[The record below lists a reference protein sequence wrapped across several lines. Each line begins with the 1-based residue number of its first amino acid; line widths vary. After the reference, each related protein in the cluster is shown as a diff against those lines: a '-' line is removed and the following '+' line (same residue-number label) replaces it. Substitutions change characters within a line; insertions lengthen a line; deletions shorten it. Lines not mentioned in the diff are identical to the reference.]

1 MPEPVIGL
9 PTDPALIG
17 PTLPG
22 AAIGFCGKLPARGD
36 FVSIGLP
43 RGFVE
48 PWHDWMQR
56 MLAASRSALGED
68 WLPIWNVAP
77 IWRFALSAGSCGPDA
92 ALGLW
97 MPSVDRVGRQF
108 PLTFAA
114 VAAEIGI
121 AALIRDS
128 GSFLARAET
137 AGLDAIAAGLDP
149 GDVAA
154 RLAADIPSPEGA
166 AGGAVGI
173 APEFRSCEGALWWS
187 TACDTACNS
196 AVTDVVKFATPGLPG
211 AETFTRML
219 QPGKSV
225 GGAECPRPC

>member
-1 MPEPVIGL
+1 MSEPVNGP
-9 PTDPALIG
+9 PTRPA
-17 PTLPG
+17 LPG

-56 MLAASRSALGED
+56 MLAASRVALGED
-68 WLPIWNVAP
+68 WLAAWNVAP
-77 IWRFALSAGSCGPDA
+77 IWRFALPPGDCGPDA
-92 ALGLW
+92 VLGLW
-97 MPSVDRVGRQF
+97 MPSIDRVGRQF

-114 VAAEIGI
+114 VAAESDI
-121 AALIRDS
+121 AALIRDN
-128 GSFLARAET
+128 GGFLARAET

-149 GDVAA
+149 GDVVV
-154 RLAADIPSPEGA
+154 RLAAEDSSLDGA
-166 AGGAVGI
+166 AGI
-173 APEFRSCEGALWWS
+173 APEFRPCEGALWWS
-187 TACDTACNS
+187 TACNTVCSSGATG
-196 AVTDVVKFATPGLPG
+196 VTEFATPGLPD

-225 GGAECPRPC
+225 GEAECPRPC

>member
-1 MPEPVIGL
+1 MPEPVIGP
-9 PTDPALIG
+9 PTGPA
-17 PTLPG
+17 PTNLALPG

-56 MLAASRSALGED
+56 MLAASRAALGED
-68 WLPIWNVAP
+68 WLAAWNVAP
-77 IWRFALSAGSCGPDA
+77 IWRFALSPGGCGPDA

-97 MPSVDRVGRQF
+97 MPSIDRVGRQF

-114 VAAEIGI
+114 VAAESVV
-121 AALIRDS
+121 AALLRDS
-128 GSFLARAET
+128 GGFLARAET
-137 AGLDAIAAGLDP
+137 VGLDAIAAGLDP
-149 GDVAA
+149 GDVAL
-154 RLAADIPSPEGA
+154 RLAADIPRTEGA
-166 AGGAVGI
+166 AGIV
-173 APEFRSCEGALWWS
+173 PEFGSCEGALWWS
-187 TACDTACNS
+187 TACDTACPS
-196 AVTDVVKFATPGLPG
+196 GATDVVKFATPGLPD

-225 GGAECPRPC
+225 GEAECPIPC

>member
-1 MPEPVIGL
+1 MPEPVIGP
-9 PTDPALIG
+9 PTVPAV
-17 PTLPG
+17 PG

-56 MLAASRSALGED
+56 MLAASRAALGDD
-68 WLPIWNVAP
+68 WLAAWNVAP
-77 IWRFALSAGSCGPDA
+77 IWRFALLPGDCGPDA

-114 VAAEIGI
+114 VAAESGI
-121 AALIRDS
+121 AALIRDD
-128 GSFLARAET
+128 GGFLARAEA

-154 RLAADIPSPEGA
+154 RLAAERPSAAGA
-166 AGGAVGI
+166 AGITPAL
-173 APEFRSCEGALWWS
+173 RSREGALWWS
-187 TACDTACNS
+187 TACNS
-196 AVTDVVKFATPGLPG
+196 AATGVVEFATPGLPD

-225 GGAECPRPC
+225 GEAECTRPC